1 MFWLNKGI
9 IMGYT
14 SFLDNAS
21 LKAADILTRELT
33 GSNDS
38 GASWEFID
46 KATKGNVFYAVCK
59 FTAPN
64 NAPIFYGVVVQFS
77 RSKGEFGYKEL
88 TENCGPY
95 SANAPIRM
103 IDLLDKLAPID
114 PLDARQS
121 AQWALKWRQKCRENA
136 KRKPKTIVKKGDIVK
151 FSPHGREFELI
162 SPAGPRRGWHVKVFG
177 ACGSTYR
184 ASAVQINRCIVI
196 DPLELIGVDHA

>member
-1 MFWLNKGI
+1 
-9 IMGYT
+9 MGYT
-14 SFLDNAS
+14 SFLDNPG
-21 LKAADILTRELT
+21 LKASDILTRQLT

-46 KATKGNVFYAVCK
+46 KVTKGNVFYAVCK

-64 NAPIFYGVVVQFS
+64 NDPVFYGVVVQFS

>member
-1 MFWLNKGI
+1 
-9 IMGYT
+9 MGWT
-14 SFLDNAS
+14 SFLDNPG

-64 NAPIFYGVVVQFS
+64 NAPIFYGVIVQFS
-77 RSKGEFGYKEL
+77 RSKGEFSYKEL

-151 FSPHGREFELI
+151 FSPFGREFELI

-184 ASAVQINRCIVI
+184 ASAKQINQCTIV
-196 DPLELIGVDHA
+196 DPMQFMRDHFEVININ

>member
-1 MFWLNKGI
+1 
-9 IMGYT
+9 MGYT

-21 LKAADILTRELT
+21 LKASDILTRELT

-59 FTAPN
+59 FTAPGN
-64 NAPIFYGVVVQFS
+64 DPVFYGVIVQFS

-95 SANAPIRM
+95 SANAPVRM

-121 AQWALKWRQKCRENA
+121 AQWALTWRNKCRENA
-136 KRKPKTIVKKGDIVK
+136 KRKPKTKVKKGDIVK

-162 SPAGPRRGWHVKVFG
+162 SPAGPRRGWHVKVLG
-177 ACGSTYR
+177 AFGSTYR
-184 ASAVQINRCIVI
+184 ASAYQVNRCTII
-196 DPLELIGVDHA
+196 DPLELIGAVNA